1 MEFLCESKTGES
13 RVNNVRVKQNKQK
26 KTHICVL
33 HKVLYQ
39 KNHKMRFLWQSNNG
53 KIGHILQL
61 QTLNLNPAMDNI
73 EGVDFW

>member
-1 MEFLCESKTGES
+1 MEFSCESKTGES
-13 RVNNVRVKQNKQK
+13 RVNNVRVKQTK
-26 KTHICVL
+26 KKHICVL

-39 KNHKMRFLWQSNNG
+39 KNHKMRFLWQSSNG

-61 QTLNLNPAMDNI
+61 QTLYLNPAMDNI